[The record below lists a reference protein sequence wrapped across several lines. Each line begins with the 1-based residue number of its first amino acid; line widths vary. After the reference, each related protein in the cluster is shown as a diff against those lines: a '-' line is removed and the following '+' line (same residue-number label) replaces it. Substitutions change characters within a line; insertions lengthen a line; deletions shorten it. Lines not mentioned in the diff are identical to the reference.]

1 MPFERMRLPESH
13 CPACGYLMDAATPVD
28 GGKDGPTPGDFSVC
42 LNCGEMLVY
51 EAGLKLRKLSPQDDV
66 SPDNLAELRRARRLI
81 INRGA
86 FKPGR

>member
-1 MPFERMRLPESH
+1 MRTRTPENP
-13 CPACGYLMDAATPVD
+13 CPACGYLMDAAAPVD
-28 GGKDGPTPGDFSVC
+28 DSRAGPVPGDYCVC

-66 SPDNLAELRRARRLI
+66 SPDNWIELRKARRLI
-81 INRGA
+81 IQRGA